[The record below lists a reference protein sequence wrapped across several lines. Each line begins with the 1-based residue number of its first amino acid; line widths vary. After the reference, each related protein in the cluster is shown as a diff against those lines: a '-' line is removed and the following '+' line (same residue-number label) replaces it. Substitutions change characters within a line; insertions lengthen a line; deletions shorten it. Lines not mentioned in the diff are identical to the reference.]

1 MTTSSNAVKL
11 PSNGD
16 GLTAAALDE
25 LAQRLAPAVAQ
36 HLVNCIDVGNA
47 PLQKGSDPTMKINRV
62 VTINGEKRW
71 IHANTEQEYAEKLM
85 QLCGGMQQA
94 PAQRHNFADYANTWF
109 DVYAKPSIEKA
120 TATTYKRQITR
131 YLIPHFS
138 GMAVEEITVDDV
150 QRLFNDISGTKATKD
165 KVKIVLNMILDAAV
179 EDRLLDRNP
188 LKSKRLK
195 ITGGASKVTEPY
207 TQEEMR
213 YMAHNLTKIVDSSDR
228 MYFALLAFHP
238 LRLEEVLGLKWADI
252 DIDAGI
258 IHVRRAVT
266 HPDRN
271 MPEVKDTKTAA
282 SVRDIGLSTIALP
295 QLIPGK
301 PDEFVCGGSNPLSYT
316 QVRRMNDRIGKQ
328 LEFDGAITPR
338 RFRTTVLT
346 DLYDRTKDIKLAQ
359 SAAGHTTPTMCLKR
373 YVKGRNNSPRA
384 ATAAI
389 DAVYSA

>member
-25 LAQRLAPAVAQ
+25 LAQRLAPIVAQ

-62 VTINGEKRW
+62 VTINREKRW

-131 YLIPHFS
+131 YLIPHFDGIS
-138 GMAVEEITVDDV
+138 VEEITVDDV

-271 MPEVKDTKTAA
+271 RPEVKDTKTAA

-346 DLYDRTKDIKLAQ
+346 YMTAQKILSWPSQQPDILRLPCA
-359 SAAGHTTPTMCLKR
+359 
-373 YVKGRNNSPRA
+373 
-384 ATAAI
+384 
-389 DAVYSA
+389 

>member
-25 LAQRLAPAVAQ
+25 LAQRLAPVVAQ

-94 PAQRHNFADYANTWF
+94 PAQRHNFADYANTW
-109 DVYAKPSIEKA
+109 
-120 TATTYKRQITR
+120 
-131 YLIPHFS
+131 
-138 GMAVEEITVDDV
+138 
-150 QRLFNDISGTKATKD
+150 FNDISGTKATKD

-282 SVRDIGLSTIALP
+282 SVRDLGLSTIALP

>member
-25 LAQRLAPAVAQ
+25 LAQRLAPVVAQ

-94 PAQRHNFADYANTWF
+94 PAQRHNFADYANTW
-109 DVYAKPSIEKA
+109 
-120 TATTYKRQITR
+120 
-131 YLIPHFS
+131 
-138 GMAVEEITVDDV
+138 
-150 QRLFNDISGTKATKD
+150 FNDISGTKATKD

-271 MPEVKDTKTAA
+271 RPEVKDTKTAA

>member
-1 MTTSSNAVKL
+1 
-11 PSNGD
+11 
-16 GLTAAALDE
+16 
-25 LAQRLAPAVAQ
+25 
-36 HLVNCIDVGNA
+36 
-47 PLQKGSDPTMKINRV
+47 
-62 VTINGEKRW
+62 
-71 IHANTEQEYAEKLM
+71 
-85 QLCGGMQQA
+85 
-94 PAQRHNFADYANTWF
+94 
-109 DVYAKPSIEKA
+109 
-120 TATTYKRQITR
+120 
-131 YLIPHFS
+131 
-138 GMAVEEITVDDV
+138 
-150 QRLFNDISGTKATKD
+150 
-165 KVKIVLNMILDAAV
+165 
-179 EDRLLDRNP
+179 
-188 LKSKRLK
+188 
-195 ITGGASKVTEPY
+195 
-207 TQEEMR
+207 
-213 YMAHNLTKIVDSSDR
+213 
-228 MYFALLAFHP
+228 
-238 LRLEEVLGLKWADI
+238 
-252 DIDAGI
+252 
-258 IHVRRAVT
+258 
-266 HPDRN
+266 